1 MLAGRYPEKDA
12 VLFIYLWHSFF
23 NRSMNIFKR
32 IAGHIYFFTG
42 MLLFVVTM
50 LLMVTIPAAI
60 ALLFKEPR
68 RAKIVHPAY
77 KIWMNFLLPLVLCPV
92 RRKGKENFKKGAN
105 YVVVVNHRALVDI
118 PVSMPWIP
126 GPNKTLAKVELAR
139 IPIFGIVYR
148 AGSILVDRKDDR
160 SRKESFTKMQETLKM
175 GLHLCL
181 YPEGTRNKTDQPL
194 RPFYDGAF
202 ITAIRA
208 QKPIIP
214 ALLIG
219 TKDILPNKPKFWAWP
234 RPIDY
239 HFLEPIPTK
248 GLSMSDR
255 HALKEKVYSVME
267 QYLIENA

>member
-1 MLAGRYPEKDA
+1 MGGMPP
-12 VLFIYLWHSFF
+12 FYLPLPSF
-23 NRSMNIFKR
+23 NHYMNIFKR
-32 IAGHIYFFTG
+32 VAGHVYFFIG

-50 LLMVTIPAAI
+50 LLMVTLPAAI

-77 KIWMNFLLPLVLCPV
+77 KIWMSFLLPLVLCPV
-92 RRKGKENFKKGAN
+92 RRKGKENFKKGEN

-139 IPIFGIVYR
+139 IPVFSIVYR
-148 AGSILVDRKDDR
+148 AGSILVNRKDDR
-160 SRKESFTKMQETLKM
+160 SRKESFTRMQETLKM

-219 TKDILPNKPKFWAWP
+219 TKDILPNRPKFWAWP

-239 HFLEPIPTK
+239 HFLEAIPTK

-255 HALKEKVYSVME
+255 HALKDQVFSIME
-267 QYLIENA
+267 QHLIENA